1 MNKTAT
7 KFIVLRFA
15 VLAAALLMAA
25 CGHRNP
31 SKRAINPPGTANGL
45 PFSNGVLVGNTLYV
59 AGQEGLDVGK
69 LRPGGIGPETQA
81 SLENI
86 KKLVEAA
93 GLQMTDVASVNV
105 YLADLADFG
114 EMNKV
119 YTTFFPEPRPARAT
133 VQVAGLVHNARVEIS
148 AIAVKAHSEFCPC
161 SF

>member
-59 AGQEGLDVGK
+59 AGQEGSDDGR

-81 SLENI
+81 ALENI
-86 KKLVEAA
+86 KKIVELA
-93 GLQMTDVASVNV
+93 GLQMEDVVSVNV

-119 YTTFFPEPRPARAT
+119 YKTFFPAPRPARAT
-133 VQVAGLVHNARVEIS
+133 VQVAALVNHARIEIT
-148 AIAVKAHSEFCPC
+148 AIAVKTR
-161 SF
+161 